1 MKSAQ
6 LREQTEEE
14 LQEACR
20 STHHAMLNFKAQKGI
35 GEAVDHP
42 LKIRALRRD
51 LARIKTIM
59 KERGI
64 RENV

>member
-6 LREQTEEE
+6 LREQTEE
-14 LQEACR
+14 
-20 STHHAMLNFKAQKGI
+20 
-35 GEAVDHP
+35 VDHP

>member
-1 MKSAQ
+1 MKAAV

-14 LQEACR
+14 LWNLYRETAR
-20 STHHAMLNFKAQKGI
+20 HVTELKSKKGI
-35 GEAVDHP
+35 GDASEQP
-42 LKIRALRRD
+42 LKVRYTRRD

-64 RENV
+64 SQHG